1 MELDIT
7 LALILLFTGF
17 SAGLIDAIAGGGG
30 MIALPVLLAS
40 GLSPVEALATN
51 KLQGSFGTLTAA
63 RYFVRKRLVDL
74 QQMRVPILCTFIG
87 AATGTVLIQ
96 LMDAGVLA
104 TLMPILLIAI
114 ALFFMFSPTV
124 SDEDKQQ
131 RLKPALFGLI
141 IGTSIGFYDGFFGP
155 GTGTFFTLAYVTLA
169 GYGMAKATAHT
180 KVLNFTSNIASLA
193 FFAIGGHIIWFAG
206 LIMAAGQVM
215 GGQLG
220 ARLVV
225 SKGTRLIRPLI
236 VTMTLLLSAKLLYER
251 FV

>member
-1 MELDIT
+1 MELEIT
-7 LALILLFTGF
+7 LALVLLLTGF
-17 SAGLIDAIAGGGG
+17 AAGLIDAIAGGGG
-30 MIALPVLLAS
+30 MIALPVLLAC
-40 GLSPVEALATN
+40 GLNPVEALATN

-74 QQMRVPILCTFIG
+74 TRMRTPIVCTFIG
-87 AATGTVLIQ
+87 AATGTLLIQ
-96 LMDAGVLA
+96 LMDAGFLA

-114 ALFFMFSPTV
+114 ALFFMFSPTI

-131 RLKPALFGLI
+131 RLTPSLFGLV
-141 IGTSIGFYDGFFGP
+141 IGSSIGFYDGFFGP

-180 KVLNFTSNIASLA
+180 KVLNFTSNIASLL
-193 FFAIGGHIIWFAG
+193 FFAFGGHIIWFAG
-206 LIMAAGQVM
+206 LIMAAGQVL

-220 ARLVV
+220 ARLVI

-236 VTMTLLLSAKLLYER
+236 VTMTLLLSAKLLL
-251 FV
+251 